1 MVSAVSVSAVPVS
14 AESTGLATGAP
25 NRRGQFGVTLMKRD
39 SDHHQ
44 KHADDC
50 NDAPK
55 AGAAFC
61 KLGVVGNWLLI
72 VVYSFHLV
80 VSRAQLQSG
89 FNSLSLFQLL
99 APSGFWWPRN
109 WRKAARQQQIT
120 EFGWRTSLYVGVWG
134 AFLILLQHFLRDEIS
149 PTVAG

>member
-1 MVSAVSVSAVPVS
+1 MWATLTASLWLGENGAQSAGSTNKGTRAALSASLLGS
-14 AESTGLATGAP
+14 AL

-89 FNSLSLFQLL
+89 FNSPSLFQLL
-99 APSGFWWPRN
+99 APSSFWWPRN
-109 WRKAARQQQIT
+109 
-120 EFGWRTSLYVGVWG
+120 
-134 AFLILLQHFLRDEIS
+134 
-149 PTVAG
+149 